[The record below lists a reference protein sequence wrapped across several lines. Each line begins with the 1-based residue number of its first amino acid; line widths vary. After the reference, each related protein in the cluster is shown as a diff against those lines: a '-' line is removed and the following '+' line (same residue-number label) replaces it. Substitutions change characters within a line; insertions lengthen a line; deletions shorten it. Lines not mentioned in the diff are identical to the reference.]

1 MKIVFVN
8 GSPKGDAGVSRKII
22 DRLIPFCKGQQYGIL
37 HISEQMDRN
46 MALQIMNMADGIVI
60 VSPVYAGVIP
70 SVLLGFL
77 SDLEMHMI
85 ERRARVSVIVHGD
98 LFDSDDCL
106 NALGV
111 MESWASH
118 TGLMFCNGLG
128 IGGSD
133 QFYVSDAGF
142 ENRHLKEGMR
152 NVMTS
157 LIQGSIFP
165 SLCVSMGNRMLYR
178 RNMENMHHA
187 KMEENGVKPDT
198 WNARIARLF
207 RSSNAQKQKIDENI
221 SESKIEKEENVSE

>member
-1 MKIVFVN
+1 M
-8 GSPKGDAGVSRKII
+8 
-22 DRLIPFCKGQQYGIL
+22 
-37 HISEQMDRN
+37 
-46 MALQIMNMADGIVI
+46 
-60 VSPVYAGVIP
+60 
-70 SVLLGFL
+70 
-77 SDLEMHMI
+77 
-85 ERRARVSVIVHGD
+85 IVHGD
-98 LFDSDDCL
+98 LYKSDDSL

-165 SLCVSMGNRMLYR
+165 SLCVSMGNRMLSR
-178 RNMENMHHA
+178 RHMEIMHHA
-187 KMEENGVKPDT
+187 KMEENGVEPDT

>member
-8 GSPKGDAGVSRKII
+8 GSPKGDASVSQKII

-37 HISEQMDRN
+37 HISEEMDRN

-77 SDLEMHMI
+77 SDLEMHMM
-85 ERRARVSVIVHGD
+85 ERKARVSVIVHGD

-152 NVMTS
+152 NVMAS
-157 LIQGSIFP
+157 LIQGNILP

-178 RNMENMHHA
+178 RNMENMHPA
-187 KMEENGVKPDT
+187 QMEDNGVEPDT

-207 RSSNAQKQKIDENI
+207 RSSNAQKQKDDENV
-221 SESKIEKEENVSE
+221 SESKIKKEENVSK